1 MNPSSPTARQ
11 PSDELRRLFDASAA
25 LYNRVDALGSFG
37 TGLRYRR
44 DALGRAGLQPG
55 MRVVDVACG
64 TGLMSLAA
72 FRLTQ
77 NNLKIIGVDPSPG
90 MMSRV
95 PNQLPIEL
103 RQGTASSLPVDSG
116 RGDFLMMGYA
126 LRHVDDWRVAFAEFA
141 RILRPGGRLLI
152 LELTCPRNHLGRL
165 LFHAYFGGILPA
177 LGFLATAR
185 PQAWRLYRY
194 YWRSMVQARPPK
206 TVVETLSCAGFTDV
220 AHSTRHGFLSEYTAV
235 RS

>member
-1 MNPSSPTARQ
+1 MTPSSPTARL
-11 PSDELRRLFDASAA
+11 PSDELRRLFDASAVV
-25 LYNRVDALGSFG
+25 YNRVDALGSFG

-55 MRVVDVACG
+55 MQVLDVACG

-72 FRLTQ
+72 CRLTQ
-77 NNLKIIGVDPSPG
+77 GNLKIIGVDPSPG
-90 MMSRV
+90 MLAHA

-103 RQGTASSLPVDSG
+103 RPGSASSLPVDAASS
-116 RGDFLMMGYA
+116 DFLMMGYA
-126 LRHVDDWRVAFAEFA
+126 LRHLDDWPKAFADFA
-141 RILRPGGRLLI
+141 RVLRPGGRLLI
-152 LELTCPRNHLGRL
+152 LELTYPSNRLGRW

-194 YWRSMVQARPPK
+194 YWRSMIHARPPE
-206 TVVETLSCAGFTDV
+206 TVLETLSRAGFATV
-220 AHSTRHGFLSEYTAV
+220 AHTTRHGFLSEYTAV
-235 RS
+235 RK